1 MKLFSIKGEV
11 LLVIEEDLPDVGA
24 YLYVYNQR
32 KECTADY
39 LQDDVNA
46 CKDMAY
52 TLYGVTDEEWETGEN
67 DWNQQ

>member
-1 MKLFSIKGEV
+1 M
-11 LLVIEEDLPDVGA
+11 PDVGA